1 MQKIIP
7 HLWFDKEA
15 AEAAKLYTSV
25 FPASKVRSTATI
37 EDTPS
42 GTVETVAINL
52 SGCDFYLLSA
62 GPLFKFTPA
71 ISFVVG
77 CETKDEVDSLW
88 ARLREG
94 GMELMPLDAY
104 PFGER
109 YAWIQDRYGLSWQLL
124 YSGGKRVA
132 QKITPALMFVGA
144 QCGKAGEAIR
154 FYTSVF
160 RNAQVDEIIRY
171 GPQEEPDKPGS
182 IKQAAFS
189 LEGQRFTAMD
199 SAYDHAFSFNE
210 AISLM
215 VYCENQAELD
225 YYWGRLS
232 AFPEDEQCG
241 WLKDKFGVSWQV
253 VPTLMD
259 ELTREK
265 ESAKRRR
272 FTEAMLKMKKLDI
285 AELQRTQL

>member
-1 MQKIIP
+1 
-7 HLWFDKEA
+7 
-15 AEAAKLYTSV
+15 
-25 FPASKVRSTATI
+25 
-37 EDTPS
+37 
-42 GTVETVAINL
+42 
-52 SGCDFYLLSA
+52 
-62 GPLFKFTPA
+62 
-71 ISFVVG
+71 VVG
-77 CETKDEVDSLW
+77 CETVGEVDSLW

-94 GMELMPLDAY
+94 GTELMPLDAY

-124 YSGGKRVA
+124 YNGGRRVD

-144 QCGKAGEAIR
+144 QCGKAGEAMR

-160 RNAQVDEIIRY
+160 RNAQIDEIIRY
-171 GPQEEPDKPGS
+171 GPNEEPDKPGS

-199 SAYDHAFSFNE
+199 SAYDHGFSFNE

-253 VPTLMD
+253 VPTIMD
-259 ELTREK
+259 ELMREK
-265 ESAKRRR
+265 DPAKRRR